1 MQRDFAKIA
10 LLHHTGGG
18 NLGDQASV
26 DAVIANIRQRWP
38 GAPIALLSMNPSE
51 TAKIH
56 GIPSYPLRTYVWEP
70 GDLPANPNGKGTGP
84 GGLIRWLGFTRMPMV
99 RLPRAIWRELLFL
112 RTMHRIVRQFD
123 LLIVSGGGQ
132 LTAKSG
138 AWGFPYSLL
147 TWCLM
152 ARVARVRCLMLNVGA
167 GPIAQSLARFFVSR
181 TLHAANYVSFR
192 DEPSQVLARKVGFTG
207 KSQVFPDNVYGLK
220 VPECGALEL
229 RKRDR
234 PMVGIA
240 PLAYPTKRAYC
251 TLEQQTAYDNVI
263 AKFAVFASLIARR
276 SYSLALFGTDIGEDP
291 TVIEDLRRV
300 LRDRHNIAAPV
311 YEPIQGVDELLCKMT
326 LMDYVVTCRF
336 HGVVFAHLLNKP
348 VLAISPHPKVADHM
362 SALGLSKYCVDIR
375 TFDAHLLADRF
386 EVLVRDRD
394 NIKTRMAASL
404 ASRRSML
411 KRQFDELF
419 PPKHEA
425 RIMKKGRG
433 AGRL

>member
-1 MQRDFAKIA
+1 MQKDFSKIA

-26 DAVIANIRQRWP
+26 DAVITNIKRRWP
-38 GAPIALLSMNPSE
+38 GSLIALLSMNPSE

-56 GIPSYPLRTYVWEP
+56 GIPSYPLRTYGWEV
-70 GDLPANPNGKGTGP
+70 GYQRSTTDGKKASER
-84 GGLIRWLGFTRMPMV
+84 GLLQWLRATRTPLV
-99 RLPRAIWRELLFL
+99 RLPRAVWRELAFL
-112 RTMHRIVRQFD
+112 RATYRVVRRFD

-132 LTAKSG
+132 LSAKSG

-147 TWCLM
+147 TWCLL
-152 ARVARVRCLMLNVGA
+152 ARAARVRCLLLNVGA
-167 GPIAQSLARFFVSR
+167 GPLAQSLSGFFVNR
-181 TLHAANYVSFR
+181 TLHAADYVSFR
-192 DEPSQVLARKVGFTG
+192 DEPSQILARKVGFTG
-207 KSQVFPDNVYGLK
+207 KSKVFPDNVYSLT
-220 VPECGALEL
+220 VPEHSFGEL

-234 PMVGIA
+234 PVVGIA

-251 TLEQQTAYDNVI
+251 TLEQETAYDNVI
-263 AKFAVFASLIARR
+263 ATFAAFASALAGR

-291 TVIEDLRRV
+291 AVIEDLRRV
-300 LRDRHNIAAPV
+300 LRDRHHIATPT
-311 YEPIQGVDELLCKMT
+311 YEPSRGVDELLCRMA

-336 HGVVFAHLLNKP
+336 HGVVFAHILNKP

-386 EVLVRDRD
+386 EVLVRERD
-394 NIKTRMAASL
+394 SVKTRLAAGL
-404 ASRRSML
+404 ATRRSML

-425 RIMKKGRG
+425 GMKRGKG
-433 AGRL
+433 AGHL